1 MKYLLSFNW
10 KNFLQRTAL
19 FFAVFIIIRLLVDVF
34 ENTVSFSRLLNQS
47 FIRYLLFAMVLGL
60 LDSETW
66 RTKQTGNEKEEAV
79 TFKSISAAVFHYAGV
94 AFFISLLC
102 AVIITIISLLRWLIN
117 LALSKKGI
125 EIFPEFGKFLLV
137 SAAIGICFACYDA
150 FRNYRKL
157 QQKEQ

>member
-1 MKYLLSFNW
+1 MKYLSSFNW
-10 KNFLQRTAL
+10 LNFLQRTAL

-34 ENTVSFSRLLNQS
+34 ESNVSFSRLLNQS
-47 FIRYLLFAMVLGL
+47 LIRYLLFAMVLGL

-79 TFKSISAAVFHYAGV
+79 TFKNTSAAIFHYTGV
-94 AFFISLLC
+94 AFFIAILC
-102 AVIITIISLLRWLIN
+102 AAIISIISLLRWFIN
-117 LALSKKGI
+117 LIAAKKGT

-150 FRNYRKL
+150 YRNYRKL
-157 QQKEQ
+157 RKKEQ